1 MRRLILSACLC
12 VLAILASAQI
22 TINGNKYLQFQRI
35 IGSDTIAVLL
45 INDVSKTDIT
55 YSGNGTTI
63 NWYKYSKG
71 VNTFFSSFKTIY
83 PEDATGYSLIVDGH
97 ETHIWVID
105 YKNYLPVFN
114 SFEPENNPNAQCV
127 NMNLLI
133 DVTIPALSYQAFV
146 GSQFSLPRNFS
157 ITYQTLKWDDATS
170 SWISDPVTIPVELP
184 ANQIN
189 VPTPYGNTTFTI
201 SGDQYAADL
210 GLDPVSKKSSEYL
223 TSAVISHL
231 KTNVA
236 SRDQGTGNNNEGDFP
251 SSKTP
256 INFSAPIDVQF
267 LSNANEPTT
276 LFYNWSIYKDSKL
289 VITRSDK
296 DTRNSFTEAG
306 TYKVKLTVSNAT
318 CSFTDSLTVIVS
330 ESALY
335 VPNVFTPNG
344 DNLNDEFRVA
354 YKSLLTFQC
363 WVYNRWGRQVY
374 YWTDPT
380 KGWDGNINGKK
391 ATPGPYFYVIKA
403 TGSDKKVYKLKGDIN
418 LLRGSG
424 N

>member
-1 MRRLILSACLC
+1 MRRVILSACLC
-12 VLAILASAQI
+12 ILAILASAQI
-22 TINGNKYLQFQRI
+22 TINGTKYLQFQKI
-35 IGSDTIAVLL
+35 IGIDTIAVLL
-45 INDVSKTDIT
+45 INDVSKADIT

-71 VNTFFSSFKTIY
+71 VNTFYSSFKTIY
-83 PEDATGYSLIVDGH
+83 PEDATGYSLNVDGH

-114 SFEPENNPNAQCV
+114 SFEPENNPNSQCV

-133 DVTIPALSYQAFV
+133 DANIPALSYQTFI
-146 GSQFSLPRNFS
+146 GSQFSLQRDFS
-157 ITYQTLKWDDATS
+157 ISYQTLKWDDATN
-170 SWISDPVTIPVELP
+170 SWIPDPVTVSLELP

-189 VPTPYGNTTFTI
+189 IPTPYGNTTFTI

-210 GLDPVSKKSSEYL
+210 GLDPVSKKSLEYL

-267 LSNANEPTT
+267 LSNANPTT
-276 LFYNWSIYKDSKL
+276 LFYNWGIYKDSKL
-289 VITRSDK
+289 VISRSEK

-306 TYKVKLTVSNAT
+306 TYSVKLTVSNSK
-318 CSFTDSLTVIVS
+318 CSFTDSLTIIVS

-344 DNLNDEFRVA
+344 DGLNDEFRVA

-374 YWTDPT
+374 YWSDPM

-418 LLRGSG
+418 LLRGTG